1 MVLPRGGILSFE
13 GRGNIV
19 FSELIDRTWATLV
32 LPGSV
37 PGRVNNIPTGP
48 LLKLSLHQ
56 IQGC

>member
-32 LPGSV
+32 LPGTV
-37 PGRVNNIPTGP
+37 PGRANNIPTVF
-48 LLKLSLHQ
+48 LTEVKNLF
-56 IQGC
+56 IVEA